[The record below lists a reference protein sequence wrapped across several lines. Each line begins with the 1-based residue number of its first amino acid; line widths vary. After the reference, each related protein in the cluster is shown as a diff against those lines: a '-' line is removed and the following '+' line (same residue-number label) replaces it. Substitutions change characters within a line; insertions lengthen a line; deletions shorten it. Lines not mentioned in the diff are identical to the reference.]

1 MNFLRF
7 ESNSYVVYDIQF
19 NSLKH
24 IELLMKTAYNKRE
37 HWEQEIVITMQSLK
51 MVPTRVRVTSIL
63 KRAIYSG
70 EYKSG
75 QELSLTAIAEQLGIS
90 RTPVREA
97 FQTLAAE
104 GLITLRMSKGAIV
117 NKIDQKFIKDTFEMR
132 ILLES
137 TAAWKAAENG
147 LPDADDYIAK
157 LKDMEAHLDTIDD
170 KAYED
175 LNQAIH
181 MAIWEAADNQ
191 KLSNY
196 LMELWNGPSTGH
208 AIPEEQKHYRLS
220 TEEHI
225 QLLEYIR
232 DHKPEEAKEAMARH
246 IQRSEENVLAYLAKK
261 EA

>member
-1 MNFLRF
+1 
-7 ESNSYVVYDIQF
+7 
-19 NSLKH
+19 
-24 IELLMKTAYNKRE
+24 
-37 HWEQEIVITMQSLK
+37 MQTLK

-137 TAAWKAAENG
+137 TAAAKAAQNDLKE
-147 LPDADDYIAK
+147 ADSYIAK
-157 LKDMEAHLDTIDD
+157 LTDMQSHIDTIDD
-170 KAYED
+170 KNYEE

-191 KLSNY
+191 KLTTY

-225 QLLEYIR
+225 EILKDIR
-232 DHKPEEAKEAMARH
+232 DHKSAAAKKAMEKH
-246 IQRSEENVLAYLAKK
+246 IKRSEENVLAYLENRNK
-261 EA
+261 

>member
-1 MNFLRF
+1 
-7 ESNSYVVYDIQF
+7 
-19 NSLKH
+19 
-24 IELLMKTAYNKRE
+24 
-37 HWEQEIVITMQSLK
+37 MQTLK

-117 NKIDQKFIKDTFEMR
+117 NKIDQKFIQDTFEMR

-137 TAAWKAAENG
+137 TAAYKAAEKG
-147 LPDADDYIAK
+147 LKDADTYIAR
-157 LKDMEAHLDTIDD
+157 LKDMESRLDFIDD
-170 KAYED
+170 KSYEE
-175 LNQAIH
+175 LNQSVH

-191 KLSNY
+191 KLTTY

-225 QLLEYIR
+225 QILENIR
-232 DHKPEEAKEAMARH
+232 DHQPQAAKEAMERH
-246 IQRSEENVLAYLAKK
+246 IRRSEDNVLAYLGRKDS
-261 EA
+261 

>member
-1 MNFLRF
+1 
-7 ESNSYVVYDIQF
+7 
-19 NSLKH
+19 
-24 IELLMKTAYNKRE
+24 
-37 HWEQEIVITMQSLK
+37 MQTLK

-117 NKIDQKFIKDTFEMR
+117 NKIDQKFIQDTFEMR

-137 TAAWKAAENG
+137 TAAYKAAEN
-147 LPDADDYIAK
+147 IAR
-157 LKDMEAHLDTIDD
+157 LKDMESRLDSIDD
-170 KAYED
+170 KSYEE
-175 LNQAIH
+175 LNQSVH

-191 KLSNY
+191 KLTTY

-225 QLLEYIR
+225 QILENIR
-232 DHKPEEAKEAMARH
+232 DHQPQAAKEAMERH
-246 IQRSEENVLAYLAKK
+246 IRRSEDNVLAYLGRKDS
-261 EA
+261 

>member
-1 MNFLRF
+1 
-7 ESNSYVVYDIQF
+7 
-19 NSLKH
+19 
-24 IELLMKTAYNKRE
+24 MKT
-37 HWEQEIVITMQSLK
+37 LK

-137 TAAWKAAENG
+137 TAAAKAAQNG
-147 LPDADDYIAK
+147 LQDVDTYIAK
-157 LKDMEAHLDTIDD
+157 LKNMQAHIDTIDE
-170 KAYED
+170 KNYED
-175 LNQAIH
+175 LNQSIH

-191 KLSNY
+191 KLTAY

-225 QLLEYIR
+225 QLLENIR
-232 DHKPEEAKEAMARH
+232 DHKAIAASKAMERH
-246 IQRSEENVLAYLAKK
+246 IKRSEDNVLEYLRKRDK
-261 EA
+261 GTDK

>member
-1 MNFLRF
+1 
-7 ESNSYVVYDIQF
+7 
-19 NSLKH
+19 
-24 IELLMKTAYNKRE
+24 
-37 HWEQEIVITMQSLK
+37 MQTLK

-75 QELSLTAIAEQLGIS
+75 QELSLTAIAEQLNDRELAQELGIS

-117 NKIDQKFIKDTFEMR
+117 NKIDQKFIQDTFEMR

-137 TAAWKAAENG
+137 TAAYKAAEKG
-147 LPDADDYIAK
+147 LRDADTYIAR
-157 LKDMEAHLDTIDD
+157 LKDMESRLDSIDD
-170 KAYED
+170 KSYEE
-175 LNQAIH
+175 LNQSVH

-191 KLSNY
+191 KLTTY

-225 QLLEYIR
+225 QILENIR
-232 DHKPEEAKEAMARH
+232 DHQPQAAKEAMERH
-246 IQRSEENVLAYLAKK
+246 IRRSEDNVLAYLGRKDS
-261 EA
+261 

>member
-1 MNFLRF
+1 
-7 ESNSYVVYDIQF
+7 
-19 NSLKH
+19 
-24 IELLMKTAYNKRE
+24 
-37 HWEQEIVITMQSLK
+37 MQTLK

-75 QELSLTAIAEQLGIS
+75 QELSLTAIAEKLGIS

-117 NKIDQKFIKDTFEMR
+117 NKIDRKFIQDTFEMR

-137 TAAWKAAENG
+137 TAAYKAAQNG
-147 LPDADDYIAK
+147 LKNGEELMAK
-157 LKDMEAHLDTIDD
+157 LRALADTKGPIDR
-170 KAYED
+170 KSYEE
-175 LNQAIH
+175 LNQTIH

-191 KLSNY
+191 KLTSY

-208 AIPEEQKHYRLS
+208 AIPEEQQHYRLS

-225 QLLEYIR
+225 QILENIQN
-232 DHKPEEAKEAMARH
+232 HNPVAAKNAMEKHLR
-246 IQRSEENVLAYLAKK
+246 RSEDNVLNYLENRDA
-261 EA
+261 

>member
-7 ESNSYVVYDIQF
+7 DSNSYIVYDIQF

-97 FQTLAAE
+97 FQTLD
-104 GLITLRMSKGAIV
+104 RRR
-117 NKIDQKFIKDTFEMR
+117 IDHP
-132 ILLES
+132 
-137 TAAWKAAENG
+137 
-147 LPDADDYIAK
+147 PD
-157 LKDMEAHLDTIDD
+157 E
-170 KAYED
+170 
-175 LNQAIH
+175 QR
-181 MAIWEAADNQ
+181 
-191 KLSNY
+191 
-196 LMELWNGPSTGH
+196 GH
-208 AIPEEQKHYRLS
+208 RQ
-220 TEEHI
+220 
-225 QLLEYIR
+225 QN
-232 DHKPEEAKEAMARH
+232 
-246 IQRSEENVLAYLAKK
+246 RSEIHQGHL
-261 EA
+261 

>member
-1 MNFLRF
+1 
-7 ESNSYVVYDIQF
+7 
-19 NSLKH
+19 
-24 IELLMKTAYNKRE
+24 MKT
-37 HWEQEIVITMQSLK
+37 LK

-137 TAAWKAAENG
+137 TAAAKAAQNG
-147 LPDADDYIAK
+147 LKDIDSYIAK
-157 LKDMEAHLDTIDD
+157 LKEMQSHIDTIDD
-170 KAYED
+170 KNYEE
-175 LNQAIH
+175 LNQSIH

-191 KLSNY
+191 KLTTY

-225 QLLEYIR
+225 QILEDIR
-232 DHKPEEAKEAMARH
+232 DHKSAAAKKDMEKH
-246 IQRSEENVLAYLAKK
+246 IKRSEENVLAYLEKK
-261 EA
+261 EK

>member
-1 MNFLRF
+1 
-7 ESNSYVVYDIQF
+7 
-19 NSLKH
+19 
-24 IELLMKTAYNKRE
+24 
-37 HWEQEIVITMQSLK
+37 MQTLK

-117 NKIDQKFIKDTFEMR
+117 NKIDQKFIQDTFEMR

-137 TAAWKAAENG
+137 TAAYKAAEKG
-147 LPDADDYIAK
+147 LKDADTYITR
-157 LKDMEAHLDTIDD
+157 LKDMESRLDSIDD
-170 KAYED
+170 KSYEE
-175 LNQAIH
+175 LNQSVH

-191 KLSNY
+191 KLTTY

-208 AIPEEQKHYRLS
+208 ATPEEQKHYRLS

-225 QLLEYIR
+225 QILENIR
-232 DHKPEEAKEAMARH
+232 
-246 IQRSEENVLAYLAKK
+246 AKK
-261 EA
+261 AVQASIRSRSPSTCSIPGMIVSSTSLIPLSLKFFSRLFILATRLVP

>member
-1 MNFLRF
+1 
-7 ESNSYVVYDIQF
+7 
-19 NSLKH
+19 
-24 IELLMKTAYNKRE
+24 
-37 HWEQEIVITMQSLK
+37 MQTLK

-75 QELSLTAIAEQLGIS
+75 QELSLTAIAEKLGIS

-117 NKIDQKFIKDTFEMR
+117 NKIDRKFIQDTFEMR

-137 TAAWKAAENG
+137 TAAYKAAQNG
-147 LPDADDYIAK
+147 LKNGEELMAK
-157 LKDMEAHLDTIDD
+157 LRALADTKGPIDS
-170 KAYED
+170 KSYEE
-175 LNQAIH
+175 LNQTIH

-191 KLSNY
+191 KLTSY

-208 AIPEEQKHYRLS
+208 AIPEEQQHYRLS

-225 QLLEYIR
+225 QILENIQNHNP
-232 DHKPEEAKEAMARH
+232 DAAKNAMERH
-246 IQRSEENVLAYLAKK
+246 LRRSEDNVLNYLENRDA
-261 EA
+261 

>member
-1 MNFLRF
+1 
-7 ESNSYVVYDIQF
+7 
-19 NSLKH
+19 
-24 IELLMKTAYNKRE
+24 MKT
-37 HWEQEIVITMQSLK
+37 LK

-137 TAAWKAAENG
+137 TAAAKAAQNG
-147 LPDADDYIAK
+147 LQDVDTYIAK
-157 LKDMEAHLDTIDD
+157 LKNMQAHIDTIDE
-170 KAYED
+170 KNYED
-175 LNQAIH
+175 LNQSIH

-191 KLSNY
+191 KLTAY

-225 QLLEYIR
+225 QLLENIR
-232 DHKPEEAKEAMARH
+232 DHKAIAASKAMGRH
-246 IQRSEENVLAYLAKK
+246 IKRSEDNVLEYLRKRDK
-261 EA
+261 GTDK

>member
-1 MNFLRF
+1 
-7 ESNSYVVYDIQF
+7 
-19 NSLKH
+19 
-24 IELLMKTAYNKRE
+24 MKT
-37 HWEQEIVITMQSLK
+37 LK

-75 QELSLTAIAEQLGIS
+75 QELSLTAIAEELGIS

-117 NKIDQKFIKDTFEMR
+117 NTIDEKFIKDTFEMR

-137 TAAWKAAENG
+137 TAAAKAAKNG
-147 LPDADDYIAK
+147 LKDVDTYIAK
-157 LKDMEAHLDTIDD
+157 LKDMQAHIDTIDE
-170 KAYED
+170 KSYED
-175 LNQAIH
+175 LNQSIH
-181 MAIWEAADNQ
+181 MAIWEAADNR
-191 KLSNY
+191 KLTTY

-225 QLLEYIR
+225 QLLEDIR
-232 DHKPEEAKEAMARH
+232 DHKAEAASKAMERH
-246 IQRSEENVLAYLAKK
+246 IKRSEDNVLEYLRKRDK
-261 EA
+261 ETDK